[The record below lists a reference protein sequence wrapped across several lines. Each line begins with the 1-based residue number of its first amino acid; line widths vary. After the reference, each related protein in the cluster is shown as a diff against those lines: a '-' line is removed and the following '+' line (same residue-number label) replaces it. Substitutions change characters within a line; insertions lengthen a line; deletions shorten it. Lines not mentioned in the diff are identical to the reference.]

1 MAAPGFSKV
10 GFIGLGAMGKHMVE
24 HLANKLPDESRIYI
38 YDVSSSPVEEL
49 ASRYPGKVIP
59 STSSKD
65 VAENAVCQ
73 PTLLN

>member
-1 MAAPGFSKV
+1 MAAPNFSKV

-24 HLANKLPDESRIYI
+24 HLATKLPDDTRIYI
-38 YDVSSSPVEEL
+38 YDVSSPPIEEL
-49 ASRYPGKVIP
+49 ATRYPNKVIP

-73 PTLLN
+73 STPIT